1 MHIHHRYMYI
11 PQGPNSLNLF
21 SFHFGMRE
29 EIELS
34 TDVSFYEA
42 VGLSGLVMHQQPSD
56 LQSRAQLLYSDAG
69 TSN

>member
-1 MHIHHRYMYI
+1 MYI
-11 PQGPNSLNLF
+11 PQGSNSLNLL
-21 SFHFGMRE
+21 SFHFGMHE

-42 VGLSGLVMHQQPSD
+42 VGISGLVTHQQPSD
-56 LQSRAQLLYSDAG
+56 LQGKTQMPYSDAG